1 MVVLLTI
8 VLLLASLY
16 LGWVIW
22 LYMIWR
28 SANTSRPTTASA
40 QHLTIIIPFRDETQ
54 TLPMLWNALLPQLRS
69 SPGAA
74 VIFINDHSSDDSAQ
88 VIARFAKDYPLIEF
102 VAQSQTHGKKAG
114 VDLGVD
120 LAKTDWITSLD
131 ADTIPDEQWLK
142 HLAAYTYGS
151 SDDLFILPLHI
162 GPSNSCIGKLQEVE
176 FLSVMGVTASM
187 AMAQQPVLCNGA
199 NLCFRREAYAEVR
212 SMRTDMHITSGDDLF
227 LLQALKPR
235 NRVRWIHNP
244 RTTVHTSPQN
254 SWPTLIAQRLRWMG
268 KTVSIENR
276 SLQIT
281 ARLTFLMNAII
292 VIGFF
297 TAIAQPILIPWYILL
312 VLSKAIV
319 DGLLITAVGNWMCIK
334 QVKRFYFVLIFLY
347 PFYATLLPVISMIY
361 KPAWKGR
368 TTHIK
373 K

>member
-8 VLLLASLY
+8 ILLLTSLY

-22 LYMIWR
+22 LYTIWR
-28 SANTSRPTTASA
+28 ASKVHAPVPASA
-40 QHLTIIIPFRDETQ
+40 EHLTIIIPFRDEAQ
-54 TLPMLWNALLPQLRS
+54 TLQLLWNALLPQLQS
-69 SPGAA
+69 VPGAA
-74 VIFINDHSSDDSAQ
+74 VIFINDHSTDDSAE
-88 VIARFAKDYPLIEF
+88 VISHFEKDYPFILS
-102 VAQSQTHGKKAG
+102 VAQRESHGKKAG
-114 VDLGVD
+114 VDLGVE

-142 HLAAYTYGS
+142 HLASHTYGS
-151 SDDLFILPLHI
+151 NDDLFILPLHI
-162 GPSNSCIGKLQEVE
+162 GPSNSFIGKLQEVE

-187 AMAQQPVLCNGA
+187 AISQQPVLCNGA
-199 NLCFRREAYAEVR
+199 NLCFRREAYLEVR

-227 LLQALKPR
+227 LLQALKAR
-235 NRVRWIHNP
+235 NRVRWIHDPNV
-244 RTTVHTSPQN
+244 TVHTSPQT
-254 SWPTLIAQRLRWMG
+254 SWQNLIAQRLRWMG

-292 VIGFF
+292 VVGLFM
-297 TAIAQPILIPWYILL
+297 AIAQPLTLPWYILL
-312 VLSKAIV
+312 LVSKTIA
-319 DGLLITAVGNWMCIK
+319 DGLLITAVGKWMCIK

-347 PFYATLLPVISMIY
+347 PFYATLLPITSMIY
-361 KPAWKGR
+361 KPTWKGR